1 MSIFHELQNS
11 AAGQALAKVG
21 FRPSEESDSYV
32 KLFADSMLSLHVNKP
47 GPMRGPRKMSEP
59 VLLDIFD
66 IHEPTP
72 SMRLQFPTVTD
83 FLKSVYDHR

>member
-1 MSIFHELQNS
+1 MRLTFGYSPCPNDTFAFH
-11 AAGQALAKVG
+11 ALTHGLV
-21 FRPSEESDSYV
+21 ETQLEI
-32 KLFADSMLSLHVNKP
+32 
-47 GPMRGPRKMSEP
+47 EP